1 MIINEALAFD
11 DVLLVPTY
19 TEVRSRSVPK
29 LDTEIAGIK
38 LTLPMISS
46 PMDTVTESKMAIAI
60 GLAGGMG
67 VIHRFMSS
75 SEQIDNVRSVVRAEE
90 SHKREIPKV
99 AAIGLGSE
107 EVSRFKELWASVPLD
122 AILVDVA
129 NGHSSY
135 MAEGLGKIKDIAPDV
150 KIIAGNVATGEGFY
164 YLANTGMVDAVRVG
178 IGSGAICST
187 RIQTG
192 FGVPLLH
199 SVMDCYRWKTSVN
212 IDHRRVAIIADGGI
226 RYPSDMVKAIAA
238 GADAVMCGNIFAA
251 TDETPGE
258 LITDE
263 IAPITYKTYRGMASA
278 EVQRDHRGGLKPL
291 TCAEGVSTR
300 IPAKGSVVPILD
312 EFAGG
317 LRSGMT
323 YANSTSLSELRLNSR
338 FIKITHAGLL
348 ESHAF
353 GTRKH

>member
-1 MIINEALAFD
+1 MSITEALAFD

-19 TEVRSRSVPK
+19 TEVKSRSTPS
-29 LDTEIAGIK
+29 LDTEIAGVS
-38 LTLPMISS
+38 LTLPIISS
-46 PMDTVTESKMAIAI
+46 PMDTITESRMATTV

-67 VIHRFMSS
+67 IVHRFMSV
-75 SEQIDNVRSVVRAEE
+75 SEQIDNIRSILRTEE
-90 SHKREIPKV
+90 LSKREIPKV
-99 AAIGLGSE
+99 AAVGLGVD

-122 AILVDVA
+122 AVLIDVA

-135 MAEGLGKIKDIAPDV
+135 MVDGLSKIKDIAPDV

-164 YLANTGMVDAVRVG
+164 YLGNTGMVDAVRVG

-187 RIQTG
+187 RIQTA

-199 SVMDCYRWKTSVN
+199 SIMDCYRFKTSAVQLRN
-212 IDHRRVAIIADGGI
+212 VAIIADGGI

-238 GADAVMCGNIFAA
+238 GADAVMCGRILAA
-251 TDETPGE
+251 TDETPGD
-258 LITDE
+258 LIRDE
-263 IAPITYKTYRGMASA
+263 IAGITYKTYRGMASA
-278 EVQRDHRGGLKPL
+278 EVQRDRRGGLKPL

-300 IPAKGSVVPILD
+300 IPTKGPVTPVLE

-323 YANSTSLSELRLNSR
+323 YANATTLRELRQNAKFVR
-338 FIKITHAGLL
+338 ITHAGLL

-353 GTRKH
+353 GTRKE

>member
-1 MIINEALAFD
+1 MTINEALAFD

-19 TEVRSRSVPK
+19 TEVRSRSIPK
-29 LDTEIAGIK
+29 LDTKIAGIK

-67 VIHRFMSS
+67 VIHRFMSN

-164 YLANTGMVDAVRVG
+164 YLAKTEMVDAVRVG

-199 SVMDCYRWKTSVN
+199 SIMDCYRSKTSV

-323 YANSTSLSELRLNSR
+323 YANSASLSELRLNSR

>member
-1 MIINEALAFD
+1 MTEALAFD

-38 LTLPMISS
+38 LTAPMISS
-46 PMDTVTESKMAIAI
+46 PMDTVTEAKMAIAM

-67 VIHRFMSS
+67 VIHRFMSPG
-75 SEQIDNVRSVVRAEE
+75 EQVDNLRSVVRAEE
-90 SHKREIPKV
+90 AHKKEIPKV
-99 AAIGLGSE
+99 AAVGLGSY
-107 EVSRFKELWASVPLD
+107 EVARFKELWSSVPLD
-122 AILVDVA
+122 AVLIDVA

-135 MAEGLGKIKDIAPDV
+135 MAEGLGRIKDIAPDV

-164 YLANTGMVDAVRVG
+164 FLGNTGMVDAVRGG
-178 IGSGAICST
+178 IGSGSICST

-192 FGVPLLH
+192 FGIPLLH
-199 SVMDCYRWKTSVN
+199 TIIECSRARASAIQLKN
-212 IDHRRVAIIADGGI
+212 IAIIADGGI
-226 RYPSDMVKAIAA
+226 RYPSDMVKAITA
-238 GADAVMCGNIFAA
+238 GADAVMCGSILSA

-258 LITDE
+258 LIRDE
-263 IAPITYKTYRGMASA
+263 NAPIAYKTYRGMASA
-278 EVQRDHRGGLKPL
+278 EVQRDHRGGLKSL

-300 IPAKGSVVPILD
+300 LPAKGPVTPIIE
-312 EFAGG
+312 EFCGG

-323 YANSTSLSELRLNSR
+323 YANATNISELRQNAK

-353 GTRKH
+353 GTRK

>member
-1 MIINEALAFD
+1 MSITEALAFD

-19 TEVRSRSVPK
+19 TEVRSRSVPN
-29 LDTEIAGIK
+29 LDTEIAGVK

-46 PMDTVTESKMAIAI
+46 PMDTITESRMAISM

-67 VIHRFMSS
+67 IIHRFMSV
-75 SEQIDNVRSVVRAEE
+75 SEQIDHIRAIVRSEGLN
-90 SHKREIPKV
+90 KREIPKV
-99 AAIGLGSE
+99 AAVGLGSDE
-107 EVSRFKELWASVPLD
+107 ISRFKELWASVPLD
-122 AILVDVA
+122 AVLIDVA
-129 NGHSSY
+129 NGHASF

-164 YLANTGMVDAVRVG
+164 YLGKTGMVDAVRVG

-187 RIQTG
+187 RIKTG
-192 FGVPLLH
+192 FGIPVLH
-199 SVMDCYRWKTSVN
+199 SIMDCYKVKKSAIQLRN
-212 IDHRRVAIIADGGI
+212 IAIIADGGI
-226 RYPSDMVKAIAA
+226 RYPSDMVKAIVA
-238 GADAVMCGNIFAA
+238 GADAVMCGNILAA
-251 TDETPGE
+251 TDETPGD
-258 LITDE
+258 LIRDE
-263 IAPITYKTYRGMASA
+263 IAGIAYKTYRGMASA
-278 EVQRDHRGGLKPL
+278 EVQRDRRGGLKPL

-300 IPAKGSVVPILD
+300 IPAKGSVTPILE

-323 YANSTSLSELRLNSR
+323 YANATTLAELKINAE

-353 GTRKH
+353 GTRKE

>member
-1 MIINEALAFD
+1 MSITEALAFD

-19 TEVRSRSVPK
+19 TEVKSRSTPK

-46 PMDTVTESKMAIAI
+46 PMDTVTESRMAIAI

-67 VIHRFMSS
+67 IIHRFMSV
-75 SEQIDNVRSVVRAEE
+75 SEQIDNIRAIVRAENLN
-90 SHKREIPKV
+90 KRQLPKV
-99 AAIGLGSE
+99 AAVGLGSDE
-107 EVSRFKELWASVPLD
+107 IARFKELWASVPLD
-122 AILVDVA
+122 AVLIDVA

-135 MAEGLGKIKDIAPDV
+135 MAEGLGRLKDIAPDV

-164 YLANTGMVDAVRVG
+164 YLAKTGMVDAVRVG

-199 SVMDCYRWKTSVN
+199 SIMDCYRSKTSV

-251 TDETPGE
+251 TDETPGD
-258 LITDE
+258 LIRDE
-263 IAPITYKTYRGMASA
+263 IAGIAYKTYRGMASA
-278 EVQRDHRGGLKPL
+278 EVQKDRRGGLKPL
-291 TCAEGVSTR
+291 TCAEGVSTK
-300 IPAKGSVVPILD
+300 IPAKGPVTPILE

-323 YANSTSLSELRLNSR
+323 YANSTSLADLRSKAQ
-338 FIKITHAGLL
+338 FVKITHAGLL

-353 GTRKH
+353 GTRKA

>member
-1 MIINEALAFD
+1 MNEALAFD

-38 LTLPMISS
+38 LTAPMIAS

-67 VIHRFMSS
+67 VVHRFMSS
-75 SEQIDNVRSVVRAEE
+75 SEQIDNIRSIVRAEE
-90 SHKREIPKV
+90 AHKREIPKV
-99 AAIGLGSE
+99 AAVGLGND
-107 EVSRFKELWASVPLD
+107 EVARFKELWASVPLD
-122 AILVDVA
+122 AVLVDVA

-135 MAEGLGKIKDIAPDV
+135 MAEGLGRIKDIAPDV

-164 YLANTGMVDAVRVG
+164 FLAKTGMVDAVRVG
-178 IGSGAICST
+178 IGSGSICST

-199 SVMDCYRWKTSVN
+199 SIIECYRSKTSV
-212 IDHRRVAIIADGGI
+212 IDHRNIAIIADGGI

-251 TDETPGE
+251 TDETPGD
-258 LITDE
+258 LTYDE
-263 IAPITYKTYRGMASA
+263 NAGIAYKTYRGMASFA
-278 EVQRDHRGGLKPL
+278 TQKDHRGGLKPL
-291 TCAEGVSTR
+291 TCAEGVVTKF
-300 IPAKGSVVPILD
+300 PAKGSVLPIIE
-312 EFAGG
+312 EFCGG

-323 YANSTSLSELRLNSR
+323 YANAENLYDLRQNAKFTR
-338 FIKITHAGLL
+338 ITHAGLL

-353 GTRKH
+353 GTRKV

>member
-164 YLANTGMVDAVRVG
+164 YLAKTGMVDAVRVG

-199 SVMDCYRWKTSVN
+199 SIMDCYKSKTSV

>member
-1 MIINEALAFD
+1 
-11 DVLLVPTY
+11 
-19 TEVRSRSVPK
+19 
-29 LDTEIAGIK
+29 
-38 LTLPMISS
+38 
-46 PMDTVTESKMAIAI
+46 
-60 GLAGGMG
+60 
-67 VIHRFMSS
+67 
-75 SEQIDNVRSVVRAEE
+75 
-90 SHKREIPKV
+90 
-99 AAIGLGSE
+99 
-107 EVSRFKELWASVPLD
+107 
-122 AILVDVA
+122 
-129 NGHSSY
+129 
-135 MAEGLGKIKDIAPDV
+135 
-150 KIIAGNVATGEGFY
+150 
-164 YLANTGMVDAVRVG
+164 
-178 IGSGAICST
+178 
-187 RIQTG
+187 
-192 FGVPLLH
+192 
-199 SVMDCYRWKTSVN
+199 
-212 IDHRRVAIIADGGI
+212 
-226 RYPSDMVKAIAA
+226 MVKAIAA